1 MVSVFVVFVGTGV
14 PSIQQIGLGTAVAI
28 ALDATFVRLVIV
40 PAAMAV
46 MGKWNWW
53 LPRPL
58 QRVLPHTEVERLKP
72 ALETSA

>member
-1 MVSVFVVFVGTGV
+1 MLKLDGLLRRRQRLVV
-14 PSIQQIGLGTAVAI
+14 VAW
-28 ALDATFVRLVIV
+28 VLVIV

-58 QRVLPHTEVERLKP
+58 QRLLPHTEIERLKP